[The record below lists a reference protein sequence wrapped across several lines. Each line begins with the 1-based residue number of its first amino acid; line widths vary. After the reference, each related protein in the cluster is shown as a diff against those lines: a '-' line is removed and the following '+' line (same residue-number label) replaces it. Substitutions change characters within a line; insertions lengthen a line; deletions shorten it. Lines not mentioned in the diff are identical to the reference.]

1 MYSYLIKQNLWATKF
16 QKQNKYSAG
25 LDWRKSRKVLIYFLN
40 ILESGFGFI
49 NEIIMSFRLS
59 RGPNVTEVPSFT
71 IKISNHVYQYCF
83 QHALS
88 TQTEEIMGLLI
99 GEMKEEENVMEIV
112 SLRINRRL
120 GMISHKMSLIT
131 IFGRKHKIKNFI
143 KIWYFSWKNFND
155 I

>member
-1 MYSYLIKQNLWATKF
+1 MGYETPESKTNIRRDSTDENEKF
-16 QKQNKYSAG
+16 S
-25 LDWRKSRKVLIYFLN
+25 IFMN

-99 GEMKEEENVMEIV
+99 GEMKEEEDVMEIV

-120 GMISHKMSLIT
+120 DKRPDRVEISPDQMINATLAAEKLAEELNRPNIR
-131 IFGRKHKIKNFI
+131 GE
-143 KIWYFSWKNFND
+143 
-155 I
+155 